1 MSNRAKP
8 SKITA
13 EMLLRAYAI
22 GIFPMAEARNDPE
35 LYWIDPESRG
45 IIPLDSFH
53 VARSLKKTVRH
64 GDFTVTCD
72 TCFERV
78 VESCAAPAPGRRQ
91 TWINQTIFDLCCQL
105 FRMGHAHSVETWHDD
120 RLVGGLYGIS
130 LGGAFFGESMFS
142 TETDASKVALV
153 HLVARLR
160 SGNYGLLDTQFV
172 TKHLSGFGALE
183 IPREDYRKRL
193 TSALARRAHFHTD
206 LPDGALEDL
215 FGEAAS
221 TAS

>member
-8 SKITA
+8 SRITA

-35 LYWIDPESRG
+35 LYWIDPEARG

-53 VARSLKKTVRH
+53 VSRSLKKTVRH
-64 GDFTVTCD
+64 GALTVTCD
-72 TCFERV
+72 TCFEDV
-78 VESCAAPAPGRRQ
+78 VEACAAPAPGRRQ
-91 TWINQTIFDLCCQL
+91 TWINQTIFDLCVQL
-105 FRMGHAHSVETWHDD
+105 FRMGHAHSVETWNDG

-142 TETDASKVALV
+142 TVTDASKVALV

-160 SGNYGLLDTQFV
+160 AGNFGLLDTQFV

-183 IPREDYRKRL
+183 IPRDEYRKRL
-193 TSALARRAHFHTD
+193 TAALARRAQFPAELD
-206 LPDGALEDL
+206 PAQLDALL
-215 FGEAAS
+215 S
-221 TAS
+221 TTQG

>member
-8 SKITA
+8 AKITA

-35 LYWIDPESRG
+35 LYWIDPEARG
-45 IIPLDSFH
+45 VIPLDSFH
-53 VARSLKKTVRH
+53 VSHSLRKTIRH
-64 GDFTVTCD
+64 GPFIVTCD
-72 TCFERV
+72 TRFEEV
-78 VESCAAPAPGRRQ
+78 IEACAAPAPGRRQ

-105 FRMGHAHSVETWHDD
+105 FRMGHSHSVETWLDGK
-120 RLVGGLYGIS
+120 LVGGLYGIS

-142 TETDASKVALV
+142 TATDASKVALV

-160 SGNYGLLDTQFV
+160 QGNFGLLDTQFV

-193 TSALARRAHFHTD
+193 TAALARQAEFAVEVDAETME
-206 LPDGALEDL
+206 ALVGKKSD
-215 FGEAAS
+215 
-221 TAS
+221 